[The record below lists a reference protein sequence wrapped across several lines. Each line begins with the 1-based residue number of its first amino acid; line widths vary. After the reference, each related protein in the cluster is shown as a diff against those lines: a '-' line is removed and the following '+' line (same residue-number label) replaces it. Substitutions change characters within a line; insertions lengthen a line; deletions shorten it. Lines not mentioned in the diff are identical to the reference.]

1 MAEPRYETIRPR
13 TKTLGRR
20 VVHLASATST
30 MDEARRLALDGAESG
45 TVVVAD
51 QQTQGRGRNDRAWHS
66 PPGSLYAT
74 IILRDEVAT
83 PLLPL
88 VSLGAGA
95 ATAHAIKKLI
105 RADAR
110 LKWPNDVWIDE
121 QKVAGVLLETRLS
134 GARPE
139 HVLIGIGVNGD
150 VRPEQL
156 PLEIR
161 ATATSLSIVAQRHVC
176 LPALLKL
183 ILEDLDRMVR
193 ALSAA
198 DKDPLLEEIRALS
211 VVLGQRVRVETASG
225 PAEGIAEGL
234 GPYGELLVQ
243 TPQGRRVVNVGD
255 CQLLRR
261 VA

>member
-1 MAEPRYETIRPR
+1 
-13 TKTLGRR
+13 
-20 VVHLASATST
+20 
-30 MDEARRLALDGAESG
+30 
-45 TVVVAD
+45 
-51 QQTQGRGRNDRAWHS
+51 
-66 PPGSLYAT
+66 
-74 IILRDEVAT
+74 
-83 PLLPL
+83 